1 MSEVRIF
8 HSHIEVYPYEKGE
21 CPTIEK
27 MLSKY
32 IKMNNGYGK
41 YEPMAYYIENN
52 KEFSPLTAISAKH
65 PFFKSTTSLSI
76 LNTPCLISEKFI

>member
-41 YEPMAYYIENN
+41 YEPMA
-52 KEFSPLTAISAKH
+52 
-65 PFFKSTTSLSI
+65 
-76 LNTPCLISEKFI
+76 

>member
-52 KEFSPLTAISAKH
+52 IFTVYP
-65 PFFKSTTSLSI
+65 TT
-76 LNTPCLISEKFI
+76 FI